1 MHNNYY
7 VYMLTTKRNTA
18 LYTGVTNDLYR
29 RVLEHKSGLNKGFT
43 SKYNCHKLVYYEK
56 YSNIDQA
63 IAREK
68 TIKEYS
74 RLKKNALIEKMN
86 PNWVDLMEV

>member
-1 MHNNYY
+1 
-7 VYMLTTKRNTA
+7 MLTTKRNTA
-18 LYTGVTNDLYR
+18 LYTGVTNDLHR
-29 RVLEHKSGLNKGFT
+29 RVLEHKTGLNNGFT
-43 SKYNCHKLVYYEK
+43 AKYNCHKLVYYEAF
-56 YSNIDQA
+56 SDIDQA

-74 RLKKNALIEKMN
+74 RLKKNTLIEKMN